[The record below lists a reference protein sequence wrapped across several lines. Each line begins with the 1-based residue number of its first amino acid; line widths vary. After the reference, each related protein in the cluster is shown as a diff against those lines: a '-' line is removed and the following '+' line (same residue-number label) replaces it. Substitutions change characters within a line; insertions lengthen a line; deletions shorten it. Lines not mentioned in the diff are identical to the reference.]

1 MISHEELLK
10 MWEADA
16 PIDKSNL
23 DRESVDI
30 PKLHHKYL
38 SILMEIKSKKIAFNH
53 KLENIKKEKELY
65 YSGQSTADVYKDKPF
80 DTRLK
85 TKAGIEK
92 HVNTDPEVVTILQKI
107 EYMDVLLEG
116 VNHIMTQIQWRNS
129 SIKSAIDWIKF
140 TSGEL

>member
-1 MISHEELLK
+1 MISHETLLE

-116 VNHIMTQIQWRNS
+116 VNHIMESIKWRNQN
-129 SIKSAIDWIKF
+129 IKSTIDWVRF

>member
-38 SILMEIKSKKIAFNH
+38 SILMEIKTKKIAFNH

-129 SIKSAIDWIKF
+129 SIKSAIDWIRF

>member
-1 MISHEELLK
+1 MISHEQLLE

-65 YSGQSTADVYKDKPF
+65 YSGQATADVYKDKPF

-92 HVNTDPEVVTILQKI
+92 HINTDPEVVTILQKI

-129 SIKSAIDWIKF
+129 SIKSAIDWIRF